1 MRKYLLLLIIVL
13 YSFRGSAQSKEWLTS
28 EPDTS
33 FSTNK
38 DYRQNLKKY
47 PFIKIVLDSSVA
59 SVKESRNL
67 VYCQIAGRQLH
78 IDAFT
83 PTAKKK
89 KPVPAIIIIHG
100 GGWRSGNRN
109 QHIPLAQ
116 HLAAL
121 GYACFTVEYRL
132 STEAL
137 YPAAVN
143 DIKSAIQ
150 WMHANSRK
158 FNIDTNKIA
167 ILGFSAGGQLAA
179 LVGMTSGTGKFDVL
193 DCNKEHLSLV
203 QAVIDIDG
211 TLTFVAPDAWETQ
224 NAQTVNAS
232 AKWLGY
238 KRTERIDVW
247 ADASP
252 LTYADNNKLPFLFLN
267 SSVKR
272 MHAGRDTFISLM
284 NKKSVYTQ
292 VVNFSDTPHAFCL
305 YRPWFDPLVKAI
317 DVFLNK
323 VFK

>member
-1 MRKYLLLLIIVL
+1 MRKYLLLLLV
-13 YSFRGSAQSKEWLTS
+13 FCTFKVSAQSKEWLTS

-33 FSTNK
+33 FNTNK

-47 PFIKIVLDSSVA
+47 PFIKIVPDSSIA

-83 PTAKKK
+83 PSAQKK
-89 KPVPAIIIIHG
+89 KPVPAIIIVHG
-100 GGWRSGNRN
+100 GGWRSGNRA

-150 WMHANSRK
+150 WVHANSRK
-158 FNIDTNKIA
+158 FNIDTNKIT

-179 LVGMTSGTGKFDVL
+179 LVGITSGTKKFEEL
-193 DCNKEHLSLV
+193 DCNKGHSSSV

-224 NAQTVNAS
+224 NAQSVNAS

-247 ADASP
+247 TDASP

-267 SSVKR
+267 SAVER
-272 MHAGRDTFISLM
+272 MHAGRDIFTSLM
-284 NKKSVYTQ
+284 DKKGVYTQ
-292 VVNFSDTPHAFCL
+292 VINFKDTPHAFCL
-305 YRPWFDPLVKAI
+305 YRPWFDPMVKDI

-323 VFK
+323 LFK